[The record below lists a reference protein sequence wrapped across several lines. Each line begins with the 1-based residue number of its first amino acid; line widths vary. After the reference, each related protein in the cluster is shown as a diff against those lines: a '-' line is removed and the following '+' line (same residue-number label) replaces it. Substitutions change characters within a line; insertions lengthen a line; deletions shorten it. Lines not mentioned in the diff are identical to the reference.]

1 MDVNFKLRDLLEAGM
16 HLGHKTN
23 KWNPNMDKYLYGSQ
37 DNIHIID
44 LRKTVTLL
52 NNALS
57 FIENISKSNGSL
69 LFVGTKSQASDIVKV
84 HASNCKQFYVN
95 KRWLGGM
102 LTNWSTISNSLNS
115 LNKLNTKIS
124 DEKIS
129 LKKKE
134 ILKMNRQIEKIE
146 KYLGGLKDMGS
157 VPQAI
162 FVIDVN
168 KDAIA
173 VKEANKLKIPVIAI
187 LDSNSSPEGI
197 DYPIPGNDDSRKSIE
212 LICSLISNL
221 ITKNLKKVKVEN
233 FKEKSSKKDIKAEIP
248 TKKDVKSKLNKGL
261 KAVDVESLFEG
272 TIEISTILL
281 SS

>member
-173 VKEANKLKIPVIAI
+173 VKEANKLKIPVIGI
-187 LDSNSSPEGI
+187 LDTNSSPSGI

-212 LICSLISNL
+212 LICSLISSTISKNFKKIDKKE
-221 ITKNLKKVKVEN
+221 ITK
-233 FKEKSSKKDIKAEIP
+233 KKDNSKIP
-248 TKKDVKSKLNKGL
+248 TKKEVKEKLKNK
-261 KAVDVESLFEG
+261 KK
-272 TIEISTILL
+272 
-281 SS
+281 